1 MKKLVFMILLSII
14 ILTTFQVVPVLGVTV
29 SGKILDKY
37 GNPIKGA
44 TVEAYTVSGIFVD
57 KAVSDEKGEFY
68 LSLDRE
74 AYLFVIYAEGYEEK
88 RISMEIKA
96 GSFVR
101 IGEITLDY
109 AYHIYVEA
117 DSIAVRQGDK
127 ISLQVSI
134 TNRGHY
140 EESVNVIIVKP
151 PNWNAR
157 LLSPKGYE
165 VKGFSLP
172 PGGSENFILEV
183 EVARNVIGNYTVE
196 LILKGSTTVVKKIV
210 FDVEKREWNILSA
223 QYTKVIG
230 YKGEELTVDLIA
242 KNTLGSDAIID
253 FQVIAPAGWDA
264 RLETKNG
271 KTIRSLN
278 LKSGEEYELV
288 LHAFI
293 PEGAEEKTYDIIINA
308 SGLGANSVLNI
319 EVEVKQG
326 KDDLMVESASPFV
339 EARPGEKVS
348 MPIKVSNRGTA
359 PTSVTL
365 TVAGLPES
373 FRYSFRET
381 SGAIISKIF
390 LAPGETR
397 SLILEINIPYG
408 LEPQSISFLLKAL
421 GKYSSDTLE
430 LGIQILGEIRLRI
443 LTENFYVTTT
453 VGSRAKF
460 TLRVRNDGNS
470 PITNLQLSAYDVP
483 GGISVVINPDLVASL
498 PSGEEVVFT
507 VTIDIDPNL
516 APGFYHVP
524 LRLEATGVRVERVL
538 EVEVKPRS
546 EYLFFGLVVLLTVF
560 LVIAYVWRK
569 YGKRA

>member
-1 MKKLVFMILLSII
+1 MQKLVFILVLVILISI
-14 ILTTFQVVPVLGVTV
+14 LQVAPVLCITV
-29 SGKILDKY
+29 SGRVIDKY
-37 GNPIKGA
+37 GNPIKDA
-44 TVEAYTVSGIFVD
+44 TIEAYTSSGVFVN
-57 KAVSDEKGEFY
+57 KAKSDDKGEFY
-68 LSLDRE
+68 LGLDKGV
-74 AYLFVIYAEGYEEK
+74 YVFVIYARGYEEK
-88 RISMEIKA
+88 RISMEIKT
-96 GSFVR
+96 GTFVR
-101 IGEITLDY
+101 IGDITLDY
-109 AYHIYVEA
+109 AYYIYVEA
-117 DSIAVRQGDK
+117 DSIAVKQGDK

-151 PNWNAR
+151 LNWNAR

-183 EVARNVIGNYTVE
+183 EVARNVIGNYTVK
-196 LILKGSTTVVKKIV
+196 LILKGITTVVKKIV
-210 FDVEKREWNILSA
+210 FDVMKREWNILSA

-253 FQVIAPAGWDA
+253 FRVVAPAGWDA
-264 RLETKNG
+264 RLETKDG

-293 PEGAEEKTYDIIINA
+293 PEGIEEKTYNIIINA
-308 SGLGANSVLNI
+308 SGLGASSILNI
-319 EVEVKQG
+319 EVEVRQG
-326 KDDLMVESASPFV
+326 KDDLTVESASPFV
-339 EARPGEKVS
+339 ETRPGEKVS
-348 MPIKVSNRGTA
+348 IPIKVSNRGTA
-359 PTSVTL
+359 PTPVTL
-365 TVAGLPES
+365 TVEGLPES

-381 SGAIISKIF
+381 GGALISKIF
-390 LAPGETR
+390 LTPGETH
-397 SLILEINIPYG
+397 SLILEISIPYG
-408 LEPQSISFLLKAL
+408 LEPQSISFLLKVQ

-470 PITNLQLSAYDVP
+470 PITNLQLTAYDVP
-483 GGISVVINPDLVASL
+483 GGITVTIDPNLVVSL
-498 PSGEEVVFT
+498 PSGEEVTFT
-507 VTIDIDPNL
+507 LTIDIDPNL

-546 EYLFFGLVVLLTVF
+546 EYFFFGLVVLLIVL

-569 YGKRA
+569 YGKK